1 MAELHVVEPSG
12 NGTVEQ
18 PERRSSMRLASPTL
32 MVPPRSSQLSPG
44 GGGGGSGAGGGRSV
58 FGFPM
63 KSNPSSPSE
72 PADKPGSRWV
82 RLNVGGTYFI
92 TTKQTLCRDPKSFLF
107 RLCQEDPD
115 LDSDKVSIS
124 MFSPS
129 KNSPVIN
136 RNVRI
141 NPLILFK
148 ICFVSCF
155 EFGTKNKIIKSNIQ
169 VYLLYIDF
177 DVFKV
182 PQRSSFNYDFAV
194 LAKILKKKSV
204 SGT

>member
-12 NGTVEQ
+12 TSTIEQ
-18 PERRSSMRLASPTL
+18 PEHRDVRGSVRLASPTL

-44 GGGGGSGAGGGRSV
+44 GVSGGSGGARSV
-58 FGFPM
+58 FGFPL

-115 LDSDKVSIS
+115 LDSDKVS
-124 MFSPS
+124 
-129 KNSPVIN
+129 
-136 RNVRI
+136 
-141 NPLILFK
+141 
-148 ICFVSCF
+148 
-155 EFGTKNKIIKSNIQ
+155 TH
-169 VYLLYIDF
+169 
-177 DVFKV
+177 
-182 PQRSSFNYDFAV
+182 
-194 LAKILKKKSV
+194 
-204 SGT
+204 